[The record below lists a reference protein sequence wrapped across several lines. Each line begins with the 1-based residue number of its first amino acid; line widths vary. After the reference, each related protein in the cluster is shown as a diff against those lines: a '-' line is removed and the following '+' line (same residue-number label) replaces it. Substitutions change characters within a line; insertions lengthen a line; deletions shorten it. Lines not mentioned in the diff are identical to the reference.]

1 VLEPNIEYT
10 AAHPYVP
17 FGTDLYVCY
26 ASCVWVEVTD
36 RGPYVG
42 GRDLDLSY
50 AAAEEIRLTGV
61 GVGLVYV
68 DPASARELAAS
79 SQLGYLTLI
88 NPSRWVLASIE
99 AFGLGEWITFR
110 PDTDRE
116 EPPVVSEAPF

>member
-1 VLEPNIEYT
+1 MWAVFACFFLVPAWTRLEPTRSLPELRGPGFEGNLTASGDVLEPNIEYT

-61 GVGLVYV
+61 G
-68 DPASARELAAS
+68 
-79 SQLGYLTLI
+79 
-88 NPSRWVLASIE
+88 
-99 AFGLGEWITFR
+99 
-110 PDTDRE
+110 
-116 EPPVVSEAPF
+116 